1 MCLSM
6 FVIIGVRTEFSKLGE
21 FRSLIAYHVKLMAL
35 TAVATTTTK
44 RSISSILGIRE
55 PSVISASPDKAN
67 VCYGVKGVSFI
78 SQN

>member
-21 FRSLIAYHVKLMAL
+21 FRSLIAYHVKLMVL
-35 TAVATTTTK
+35 TAIATATKK

-55 PSVISASPDKAN
+55 PSVISASQIKQTCAM
-67 VCYGVKGVSFI
+67 G
-78 SQN
+78 